1 MTYIKYE
8 NSDMRNM
15 RKRER
20 CLLNRQMYFQPT
32 KSQIWILTAQAVW
45 SFFISAFQ

>member
-8 NSDMRNM
+8 KSGMKNM

-20 CLLNRQMYFQPT
+20 CLLNRQMYFRRN

-45 SFFISAFQ
+45 SFFISAF